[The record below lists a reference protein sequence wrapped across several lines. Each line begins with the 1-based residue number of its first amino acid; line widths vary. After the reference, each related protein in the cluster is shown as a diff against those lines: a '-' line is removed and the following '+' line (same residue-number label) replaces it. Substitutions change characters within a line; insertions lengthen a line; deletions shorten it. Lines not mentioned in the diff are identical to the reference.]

1 MSHNDSTLKGY
12 DSNTYV
18 CIDLKMRAYMKM
30 GTNSRFL
37 SNHPLLHTPKESILA
52 SRTSEQTV
60 DVRGPPMAV
69 HWRGPVWEG
78 AVAPHPG
85 PLVL

>member
-1 MSHNDSTLKGY
+1 MHELESADADG
-12 DSNTYV
+12 DGRV
-18 CIDLKMRAYMKM
+18 
-30 GTNSRFL
+30 L